1 MEEEGMSIA
10 EIIQILKRRWIL
22 ISVIIVTVTI
32 TSAIVSKVFITPKYE
47 ASTKLFIGKEVGNS
61 EKYSE
66 SDVEMYQKLMA
77 TYCETIKT
85 RDLIEKSIKISEIK
99 IAVGQVLSKL
109 TVQTLPNTQIL
120 QVKLKHEDPKIAA
133 KLVEAISEEFI
144 NESKVLVANANTK
157 VIESVQI
164 PSNPVSPNIKNNICI
179 GFVLGVMMGGAIVF
193 LLEFLQNTYKNRRE
207 LEIGVEVPVM
217 GVISKWGKQ
226 KHKDKSPKFIVE
238 KDPKSIVSENY
249 RTLRTNLQYTS
260 LGKGN
265 KVIVVTSSE
274 PGEGKSTT
282 AGNLAISISQSGKSV
297 VLLDCDLRK
306 PSLHKKF
313 GISNNCGI
321 SDILIGKENQ
331 KNIGYKYNDNLIVYT
346 AGRIPVNPVEMLGS
360 MEMEGL
366 LEEFRGAFDYVII
379 DTPMVQG
386 IADTQILA
394 TKVDGVLLVVKAEKI
409 KKESVATSVNI
420 LKKVNTNIIG
430 TVLNMADI
438 KKSKHYYNYYYGEK

>member
-1 MEEEGMSIA
+1 MEEESMSIA

-22 ISVIIVTVTI
+22 ISVIIITVTI
-32 TSAIVSKVFITPKYE
+32 SSAIVSKVFITPKYE
-47 ASTKLFIGKEVGNS
+47 ASTKLFIGKEVGDS

-85 RDLIEKSIKISEIK
+85 RDLIEKSIKISKIE

-133 KLVEAISEEFI
+133 RLVEAIGEEFI
-144 NESKVLVANANTK
+144 KESKVLVANANTQ

-164 PSNPVSPNIKNNICI
+164 PTNPVSPNVKNNVCI
-179 GFVLGVMMGGAIVF
+179 GFILGIMMGGTIVF
-193 LLEFLQNTYKNRRE
+193 LLEFLHNTYKNRRE
-207 LEIGVEVPVM
+207 LEKETQLPVM
-217 GVISKWGKQ
+217 GVITKWGK
-226 KHKDKSPKFIVE
+226 KKNKSTPMLIVDKE
-238 KDPKSIVSENY
+238 PKSIVSENY
-249 RTLRTNLQYTS
+249 KTLQTNLQYTS
-260 LGKGN
+260 LGKQN
-265 KVIVVTSSE
+265 KTIVITSSE

-282 AGNLAISISQSGKSV
+282 AGNLAIAMSQSGKSV

-313 GISNNCGI
+313 GIPNKLGI
-321 SDILIGKENQ
+321 SDILIGKEVRE
-331 KNIGYKYNDNLIVYT
+331 NIGYKYNNNLIIYT

-360 MEMEGL
+360 MEMEGFL
-366 LEEFRGAFDYVII
+366 QELKETFDYVII

-394 TKVDGVLLVVKAEKI
+394 TKVDGVLLIVKAEKI
-409 KKESVATSVNI
+409 KKDSVATSVNI
-420 LKKVNTNIIG
+420 LKKVNSNIIG
-430 TVLNMADI
+430 TVLNMAKI
-438 KKSKHYYNYYYGEK
+438 KKSSQYYNYYYGEK